1 MLPHNPH
8 PEELSLRKYP
18 QLIEAPFLDG
28 LGQKELPSKAPEP
41 RSPSQLRSIYLL
53 RFGY

>member
-1 MLPHNPH
+1 MLAHNSR
-8 PEELSLRKYP
+8 PEEPSLRKYP

-41 RSPSQLRSIYLL
+41 RSPSELGPFYLL